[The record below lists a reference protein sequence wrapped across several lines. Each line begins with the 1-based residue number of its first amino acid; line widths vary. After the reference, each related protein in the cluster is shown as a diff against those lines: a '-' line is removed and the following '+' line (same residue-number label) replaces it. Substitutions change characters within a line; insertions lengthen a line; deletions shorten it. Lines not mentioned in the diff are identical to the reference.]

1 MFSNILVTPS
11 VSIGGVQNHGIG
23 MPRKNRN
30 SRLGILSKGTHAN
43 RGIRKGFERV
53 YPNTH

>member
-43 RGIRKGFERV
+43 GIIV
-53 YPNTH
+53 